1 MAGRIAIYDKGGLG
15 GGDGHDYFAILPPV
29 PALID
34 AIKTLDLARTES
46 LKNPDRIEGRVR
58 ATAIDYVIK
67 EVGDKV
73 KLAGKQAAIDTTV
86 IIRGQV
92 DRTQKRP
99 DGRSRQGSRLRN
111 AIVCRALPTV
121 IPGGGVGVGDIAVLD
136 TVVGRD
142 GTPFWFTQEF
152 GSHHLVGHEVYGR
165 FRNPGVAYPNPQEF
179 RVHSIFTPEKS
190 GKKMT
195 IRRPIPERA
204 FLREGAELGD
214 QLRMKLLGDAVQ
226 QAINELRSILDG
238 SSARLA
244 PLRRVVR

>member
-1 MAGRIAIYDKGGLG
+1 VAGRIAIYDKEGLG

-29 PALID
+29 PQLID
-34 AIKTLDLARTES
+34 AIKTLDLARAEA
-46 LKNPDRIEGRVR
+46 LRNPNRIEGRVR

-73 KLAGKQAAIDTTV
+73 KFAGKQAAVDTA
-86 IIRGQV
+86 ILIRSKV

-99 DGRSRQGSRLRN
+99 DGPARQGTRLRN
-111 AIVCRALPTV
+111 AIVCRSLPTV
-121 IPGGGVGVGDIAVLD
+121 VPGGGVGVGDIAVLN
-136 TVVGRD
+136 TVKGAD

-152 GSHHLVGHEVYGR
+152 GSRHLIGHEVYGR
-165 FRNPGVAYPNPQEF
+165 FRNPGAAYPNPQEF

-190 GKKMT
+190 GKRMT

-204 FLREGAELGD
+204 FLREGAEAGD
-214 QLRMKLLGDAVQ
+214 ALRMKLLGDAVVG
-226 QAINELRSILDG
+226 AIGELRAILDG

-244 PLRRVVR
+244 PLRQVVR